1 MSTYTT
7 LDVGHRRKNVP
18 NVNMTIYKKS
28 KKKPSYQEHI
38 NIFQFQINQFKLY
51 TLNSESSS
59 LYSLFQ
65 RLHVETDLQ
74 ICKNSSEN
82 VSIL

>member
-7 LDVGHRRKNVP
+7 LDVGQRRKNVP

-28 KKKPSYQEHI
+28 KKKTSCQEHI

-51 TLNSESSS
+51 TLNSKFSS

-65 RLHVETDLQ
+65 GIRVVKDLQ
-74 ICKNSSEN
+74 ICKNSLKN